1 MFTGVVGLS
10 AMVVR
15 FMVVISIS
23 RSAAASIGLVG
34 SQMKTVV
41 RNGVEYEERPVKVMS
56 NGSLIVKLIPIPP
69 AKKTLVEMY
78 EEPNSFSL
86 VNILDAIEQR
96 LQALEAKL
104 EGES

>member
-1 MFTGVVGLS
+1 
-10 AMVVR
+10 
-15 FMVVISIS
+15 
-23 RSAAASIGLVG
+23 
-34 SQMKTVV
+34 MKTVV